1 MKTQSL
7 LIVAGAT
14 FLIPAMSAQ
23 DRSNPALK
31 FSHPKDIT
39 NTYLPLASLKQDI
52 LEGTEKGH
60 PLRVERT
67 VKPGSKTFSINGQNV
82 EALIMEDREFV
93 NGHLEEVALDY
104 LAQDDDGTV
113 YYLGENVDNYKGGK
127 IVAHEGAWLYKK
139 DTKILGV
146 IMPAHPRV
154 GQKFSPED
162 VGKVTKEN
170 DIVISL
176 SEKAS
181 VPAGK
186 FDNCLKVKETNS
198 DGETEEKLYAPGV
211 GAIKEE
217 DLLLKSHNI

>member
-7 LIVAGAT
+7 LILASAT
-14 FLIPAMSAQ
+14 LLIPAMSAQ
-23 DRSNPALK
+23 DHPNPAPK
-31 FSHPKDIT
+31 FSHPKEIT
-39 NTYLPLASLKQDI
+39 NPYLPLASLKQDI

-67 VKPGSKTFSINGQNV
+67 VKPGSKIFSINGQEV
-82 EALIMEDREFV
+82 EALIMEDREFI
-93 NGHLEEVALDY
+93 NGQIEEVALDY
-104 LAQDDDGTV
+104 FAQDDDGTV
-113 YYLGENVDNYKGGK
+113 YYLGEDVDNYKDGK
-127 IVAHEGAWLYKK
+127 VVAHEGAWLYGK
-139 DTKILGV
+139 DTKKLGV

-170 DIVISL
+170 DVVVSL

-186 FDNCLKVKETNS
+186 FENCMKIKETNS
-198 DGETEEKLYAPGV
+198 DGESEEKLYAPGI

-217 DLLLKSHNI
+217 DLLLMSHNS

>member
-1 MKTQSL
+1 
-7 LIVAGAT
+7 
-14 FLIPAMSAQ
+14 
-23 DRSNPALK
+23 
-31 FSHPKDIT
+31 
-39 NTYLPLASLKQDI
+39 
-52 LEGTEKGH
+52 
-60 PLRVERT
+60 
-67 VKPGSKTFSINGQNV
+67 
-82 EALIMEDREFV
+82 MEDREFI
-93 NGHLEEVALDY
+93 NGQIEEVALDY
-104 LAQDDDGTV
+104 FAQDDDGTV
-113 YYLGENVDNYKGGK
+113 YYLGEDVDNYKDGK
-127 IVAHEGAWLYKK
+127 VVAHEGAWLYGK
-139 DTKILGV
+139 DTQILGV

>member
-1 MKTQSL
+1 MKTSPVL
-7 LIVAGAT
+7 VLAAGIVLVSG
-14 FLIPAMSAQ
+14 MSAQ
-23 DRSNPALK
+23 DHSNPAPK
-31 FSHPKDIT
+31 FSHPKEIT
-39 NTYLPLASLKQDI
+39 NTYLPLGSLKQDI

-67 VKPGSKTFSINGQNV
+67 VKPGSRTFSINGQEV
-82 EALIMEDREFV
+82 EALIMEDRETI
-93 NGHLEEVALDY
+93 NGQLEEVALDY
-104 LAQDDDGTV
+104 FAQDDDGTV
-113 YYLGENVDNYKGGK
+113 YYLGEDVDNYKDGK
-127 IVAHEGAWLYKK
+127 IVAHEGAWLYGK
-139 DTKILGV
+139 DTKKLGV

-170 DIVISL
+170 DVVVSL

-186 FDNCLKVKETNS
+186 FENCLKVKETNS

-217 DLLLKSHNI
+217 DLLLKSHNS